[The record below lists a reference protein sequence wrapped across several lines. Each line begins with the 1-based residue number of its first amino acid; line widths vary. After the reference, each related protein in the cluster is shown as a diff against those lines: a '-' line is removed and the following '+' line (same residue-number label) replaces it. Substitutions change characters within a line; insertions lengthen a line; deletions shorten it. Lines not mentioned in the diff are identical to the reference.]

1 MPAVYSRC
9 ARGDSQS
16 TCGENFVL
24 GWLIMRCVRGTQGVT
39 HIGKFLVA
47 NYQEMVDDFPAF
59 CTHLIEHGEELC
71 EKYGKSFLAHREGFH
86 TSLSGI
92 QFLRTLSRKP
102 CRAALLTFARACG
115 DHVTRLMHSGCR
127 AKVGSDVF
135 LKLMGELSSIT
146 LAVRAGGKQLR
157 MSRYNIMDS
166 ARCFL
171 AILEKCVGCSPIEY
185 TEEEHAW
192 MMKRQSTKIRSET
205 VRDMTYFK
213 IADAASMRKFI
224 SELEHLGTVRAAN
237 VFVLCCEGRHCGS
250 HYGMPKL
257 RALVT
262 YARACGKRGALKQEL
277 DSKRDELAK
286 TGGKGKCHTLQ
297 MLQVVERFAGSTLAR
312 YRPAGS
318 AAVYDRT
325 RLLLDC

>member
-1 MPAVYSRC
+1 MPAVSSPC
-9 ARGDSQS
+9 AGGVSQS

-24 GWLIMRCVRGTQGVT
+24 GWLILKCVRGTQGVQ

-47 NYQEMVDDFPAF
+47 NYREMVHDFPAF
-59 CTHLIEHGEELC
+59 CTHLIQHGEELC
-71 EKYGKSFLAHREGFH
+71 AKYGQTFLAHREGFH
-86 TSLSGI
+86 CSLSGMC
-92 QFLRTLSRKP
+92 FLRTLSNES

-115 DHVTRLMHSGCR
+115 DHVTRLMQNGCKS
-127 AKVGSDVF
+127 KVGSHVF
-135 LKLMGELSSIT
+135 LKLMEELSSIT
-146 LAVRAGGKQLR
+146 LAVRAGGKQLH

-171 AILEKCVGCSPIEY
+171 AILEKSVGCSPMGY
-185 TEEEHAW
+185 TDEEHAW
-192 MMKRQSTKIRSET
+192 MMKRQCTKIRTET
-205 VRDMTYFK
+205 VRDMMYFK
-213 IADAASMRKFI
+213 IADAASMREFI
-224 SELEHLGTVRAAN
+224 FELEHRGAVRAAN
-237 VFVLCCEGRHCGS
+237 VFVLCCEGRQCGN

-277 DSKRDELAK
+277 DSKQDELAES
-286 TGGKGKCHTLQ
+286 GGAGKCHTLQ
-297 MLQVVERFAGSTLAR
+297 MLQVVERFAGRTLAR

-318 AAVYDRT
+318 ASVYDRT

>member
-1 MPAVYSRC
+1 
-9 ARGDSQS
+9 
-16 TCGENFVL
+16 
-24 GWLIMRCVRGTQGVT
+24 
-39 HIGKFLVA
+39 
-47 NYQEMVDDFPAF
+47 
-59 CTHLIEHGEELC
+59 
-71 EKYGKSFLAHREGFH
+71 
-86 TSLSGI
+86 
-92 QFLRTLSRKP
+92 
-102 CRAALLTFARACG
+102 
-115 DHVTRLMHSGCR
+115 MHSGCR
-127 AKVGSDVF
+127 GKVGSDVL
-135 LKLMGELSSIT
+135 LKHMGELSSIT

-213 IADAASMRKFI
+213 IADAAAMRKFI
-224 SELEHLGTVRAAN
+224 SELEHLGTVRASN
-237 VFVLCCEGRHCGS
+237 VFVLCCEGRQCGN
-250 HYGMPKL
+250 HFGMPKL

-297 MLQVVERFAGSTLAR
+297 MLQVVERFAGPTLAC

>member
-1 MPAVYSRC
+1 
-9 ARGDSQS
+9 
-16 TCGENFVL
+16 
-24 GWLIMRCVRGTQGVT
+24 
-39 HIGKFLVA
+39 
-47 NYQEMVDDFPAF
+47 
-59 CTHLIEHGEELC
+59 
-71 EKYGKSFLAHREGFH
+71 
-86 TSLSGI
+86 
-92 QFLRTLSRKP
+92 
-102 CRAALLTFARACG
+102 
-115 DHVTRLMHSGCR
+115 MHNGCR

-135 LKLMGELSSIT
+135 LKLMEKLSSIT

-171 AILEKCVGCSPIEY
+171 AILEKSVGCSPIEY

-192 MMKRQSTKIRSET
+192 MQKRQSTKIRSDT

-237 VFVLCCEGRHCGS
+237 VFVLCCEGRQCGN
-250 HYGMPKL
+250 HFGMPKL

-286 TGGKGKCHTLQ
+286 TGGKGKCHTLR